1 MLLRLKK
8 QDGAYI
14 RNCGRKIANIL
25 KINIAP
31 FWIPVAALLALASLC
46 WLTGFNGLYG
56 QDAHAYLQQSRLFFN
71 FLQDFSKWPVREP
84 LSELASG
91 YPFAGACVRLLVGD
105 AVLALQLVSLLSYAG
120 SIWLFQALLRQLTP
134 GAHAASRLSYTILL
148 CAMAPLLVRAGVS
161 SMSDALGLMLCMA
174 TLLAVLRTLQDASW
188 RYPLGAVIFAASA
201 CIVRFSNAPLLAPM
215 LLAFC
220 AHLLQRKRGLV
231 LAACVLAGMVALLP
245 LFWQVNW
252 AQHSMWQDWSAWNLF
267 RRSFVTTN
275 GQLSYYLPNI
285 CHVLLYPV
293 LYYGFS
299 PFIGLLFVLFRR
311 TDLQLYSKKIVLA
324 CLAVHLLFLA
334 TVSGQNARYLI
345 PDYVLL
351 LCLLFPAWDRMHAY
365 GFYFLKWKWMRW
377 ILGVFCIIQIADTTL
392 LLRPMLHRS
401 QLERHAAAQIS
412 AVVPDHAILYA
423 FDLDVAL
430 KSYLPGLQ
438 YRNLWEQRYPDF
450 EPGAYVLFN
459 EAKLAKQWAGKNPM
473 LNWEQLNATY
483 TLDTV
488 QDIGDSWLLYRIS
501 EQD

>member
-1 MLLRLKK
+1 LLLRLKK
-8 QDGAYI
+8 RDGAYI

-31 FWIPVAALLALASLC
+31 FWIPVAALSALASLC
-46 WLTGFNGLYG
+46 WLIGFNGLYG

-84 LSELASG
+84 LSELAPG

-105 AVLALQLVSLLSYAG
+105 AVFALQMVSLGAYAG

-134 GAHAASRLSYTILL
+134 GAHAASRLTYTILL

-161 SMSDALGLMLCMA
+161 SMSDALGLIFCMA
-174 TLLAVLRTLQDASW
+174 TLLVVLRALQCPSW
-188 RYPLGAVIFAASA
+188 WLPLLAGLLAACA
-201 CIVRFSNAPLLAPM
+201 CIVRFSNAPLLMPSLLVLFVHLWKRKYFVS
-215 LLAFC
+215 LLAY
-220 AHLLQRKRGLV
+220 GLV
-231 LAACVLAGMVALLP
+231 GAAVLLS
-245 LFWQVNW
+245 LFWHVGW
-252 AQHSMWQDWSAWNLF
+252 AKHSMWQDWSAWNLF
-267 RRSFVTTN
+267 RRNFETSN

-285 CHVLLYPV
+285 GYILVYPV

-299 PFIGLLFVLFRR
+299 PFIGLLFILFRR
-311 TDLQLYSKKIVLA
+311 TDLQLYSKKILLA
-324 CLAVHLLFLA
+324 CLVVHLLFLA
-334 TVSGQNARYLI
+334 TVPGQNARYLI
-345 PDYVLL
+345 PDYVLM

-392 LLRPMLHRS
+392 LLRPMLQRS
-401 QLERHAAAQIS
+401 QLERHAAAQTSTIL
-412 AVVPDHAILYA
+412 PDHAILYA

-430 KSYLPGLQ
+430 KSYLPDLQ

-450 EPGAYVLFN
+450 EPGAFVLFN

-473 LNWEQLNATY
+473 LNWEALSKQNK
-483 TLDTV
+483 LDTV
-488 QDIGDSWLLYRIS
+488 LLLPESWVVYQVGEKR
-501 EQD
+501 